1 MGEAGLSDRLGAWP
15 VRPGSVRS
23 VSRGARPWATSC
35 IPSTPSCGPAGPS
48 VRPRVWVG
56 QRRGRAKPGDSQL
69 LWELVEEHVLLP
81 ERPEVKRILGETTV
95 DLSLELRAEVGR
107 RKVSPTADLSQDSDD
122 FLTFYGSLALP
133 SNSRALVGSHC
144 PPNPLQFNCPAPHS
158 PSSPASLHFP
168 PQSPRCPSGP
178 CR

>member
-1 MGEAGLSDRLGAWP
+1 MQ
-15 VRPGSVRS
+15 
-23 VSRGARPWATSC
+23 
-35 IPSTPSCGPAGPS
+35 
-48 VRPRVWVG
+48 PRVWVG
-56 QRRGRAKPGDSQL
+56 QRRGRAMPGDAQS
-69 LWELVEEHVLLP
+69 LWELVEEHDVPLP

-95 DLSLELRAEVGR
+95 DLSLELRAEVGC
-107 RKVSPTADLSQDSDD
+107 RKVSPTADLSQDSDG

-133 SNSRALVGSHC
+133 NNSRALVGSNC

-168 PQSPRCPSGP
+168 PQSPRCPSCP